1 MAKEDDIPEGLPKY
15 KYVEDFVNPE
25 TGMPYS
31 VNPETGEPFEPGEM
45 ESPVYM
51 KTKFFETVL
60 VHRIAKIKWRAVKGK
75 EEYEVVN
82 DKGETEIKE
91 REIVSYE
98 ENMGERGGWVEHPH
112 NLSQSG
118 KCWVKDNA
126 VVCGDARVLEDAEIS
141 ENAEVGDMV
150 VVRGTAKIGGD
161 VGIVD
166 RVSVGGEAEI
176 DGKKRKAARG
186 DSVVL
191 GKIRDEAYVEDEGI
205 VGFNGVLEDKAVVSE
220 RARVGVNEWGPSMV
234 QIEGT
239 DENAS
244 TSAIVR
250 DESKCRGE
258 CVVEGKVNG
267 KSIVTDNAIVSPLG
281 EIEDVRFSGGFIAGK
296 VEGDGS
302 GKTWGSLPDYL
313 YVSAG
318 AELKKVSAYGGKV
331 SLVVGSR
338 VKMENCAVW
347 GICTVGRDTE
357 IKNCSLERSEIGSHC
372 VIDNRHVEKASVSF
386 YGDVIPESE
395 SKSTISDSRIGDN
408 VEIRDSNISNS
419 QVFYGN
425 VTESSVSNSMLV
437 GGCTKKTL
445 SGNIVSGYMGVNDLR
460 KGSCGWGIIVGGGA
474 LEHSKNCKVTTYGSG
489 PYVNKISEMKQGEK
503 EEADRDDEVAE
514 VEKDYSEGRITSEE
528 KAKKIEAID
537 KKYESGLKT
546 DAQKAEEE
554 KQRKFK
560 ERREYIE
567 KLIEGYDRAIAALRE
582 EEKLGEWLGKYK
594 YEGEGYL
601 ECRNWLARI
610 HNEIV
615 NVNWD
620 DATWEAVKAEID
632 GTCAGTTST
641 DFHVSDTVV
650 INQTWYAQ
658 DETFALGTGNV
669 HGLESD
675 VFYGYTQFF
684 DNLTANERK
693 ALIESHT
700 AIGGE
705 YFTTATGIALQ
716 NGFTIDQGK
725 AEAAIAAE
733 EQKQKER
740 TLAERKLYI
749 EGYIST
755 YSKYIADIEQSGG
768 GTDISGYR
776 KLVAYLEKLDGML
789 SLEMSDSLWE
799 EIKWSARRAVE
810 SSEPDEFYDPSL
822 PDLFFGEASRTS
834 TIGE

>member
-15 KYVEDFVNPE
+15 KYVENFINPE

-31 VNPETGEPFEPGEM
+31 VNPYTGEPFEPGEM

-234 QIEGT
+234 QMEGT
-239 DENAS
+239 EENAS

-347 GICTVGRDTE
+347 GRCTVGRDTE
-357 IKNCSLERSEIGSHC
+357 IKNCSLERSEIGTNC

-395 SKSTISDSRIGDN
+395 SKSTISDSRIGN
-408 VEIRDSNISNS
+408 GVEIRDSSISSS

-425 VTESSVSNSMLV
+425 VIESYVSGSMLV
-437 GGCTKKTL
+437 GGCSKKTL
-445 SGNIVSGYMGVNDLR
+445 FGNIVSGYMGVNDLR
-460 KGSCGWGIIVGGGA
+460 KGSCGWGVIVGGSA
-474 LEHSKNCKVTTYGSG
+474 LEHSKNCKVTVYGSG

-503 EEADRDDEVAE
+503 EEADRDEEIAE
-514 VEKDYSEGRITSEE
+514 VEKNYSEGKITSDE

-537 KKYESGLKT
+537 KKYESVLKT

-567 KLIEGYDRAIAALRE
+567 KLIEGYDRAIAALRD
-582 EEKLGEWLGKYK
+582 EEKLGEWLGPYK
-594 YEGEGYL
+594 YEGEGYMD
-601 ECRNWLARI
+601 CKRWLV
-610 HNEIV
+610 NVYNLV

-620 DATWEAVKAEID
+620 DNTWNAVKAEID

-650 INQTWYAQ
+650 INQTSYAQ

-669 HGLESD
+669 YGLESD

-716 NGFTIDQGK
+716 NGFTIDQSK

-733 EQKQKER
+733 EQKRKER

-822 PDLFFGEASRTS
+822 PDLFFGDASRTS
-834 TIGE
+834 TIGA

>member
-15 KYVEDFVNPE
+15 KYIEDFINPE

-82 DKGETEIKE
+82 SKGETEIKE

-166 RVSVGGEAEI
+166 RVSVGGDAEI

-205 VGFNGVLEDKAVVSE
+205 VGFNGVLEDKAVVSD
-220 RARVGVNEWGPSMV
+220 RARVGVNEWGPATRSFTGGLERTTSV
-234 QIEGT
+234 VSDESRCRGDCLVEGT
-239 DENAS
+239 
-244 TSAIVR
+244 V
-250 DESKCRGE
+250 KGK
-258 CVVEGKVNG
+258 CVVVG
-267 KSIVTDNAIVSPLG
+267 NAIVAPLG
-281 EIEDVRFSGGFIAGK
+281 EIEGVYFTGGFIAGK

-347 GICTVGRDTE
+347 GRCTVGSDTE

-386 YGDVIPESE
+386 YGDVLPESE

-425 VTESSVSNSMLV
+425 VIESSVSGSMLV
-437 GGCTKKTL
+437 GGCSKKTL
-445 SGNIVSGYMGVNDLR
+445 SDNIVSGYMGVNDLR
-460 KGSCGWGIIVGGGA
+460 KGSCGWGVIVGGGA
-474 LEHSKNCKVTTYGSG
+474 LEHSKNCKVTVYGSG

-514 VEKDYSEGRITSEE
+514 VEKDYSEGRITSDE

-537 KKYESGLKT
+537 KKYESVLKT

-560 ERREYIE
+560 ERREYIK
-567 KLIEGYDRAIAALRE
+567 KLVEGYDSAIAALKE
-582 EEKLGEWLGKYK
+582 EDKFGEWLGKYK

-632 GTCAGTTST
+632 GTCAATTST

-650 INQTWYAQ
+650 INQNSYQQ
-658 DETFALGTGNV
+658 DATFSLGTGNV
-669 HGLESD
+669 HAEEDG
-675 VFYGYTQFF
+675 VFYGYTHYF

-693 ALIESHT
+693 YLIEFLTSD
-700 AIGGE
+700 GGKVWE
-705 YFTTATGIALQ
+705 TATGGLAYQ
-716 NGFTIDQGK
+716 SHYTVDQGK
-725 AEAAIAAE
+725 ADTAAAAAE
-733 EQKQKER
+733 QKRKER

-755 YSKYIADIEQSGG
+755 YSKYIADVEQSGG

-834 TIGE
+834 TIGA

>member
-15 KYVEDFVNPE
+15 KYIEDFINPE

-82 DKGETEIKE
+82 SKGETEIKE

-419 QVFYGN
+419 QVLYGN

-537 KKYESGLKT
+537 KKYESVLKT
-546 DAQKAEEE
+546 DAQNAEEE

-560 ERREYIE
+560 ERREYIK
-567 KLIEGYDRAIAALRE
+567 KLVEGYDSAIAALKE
-582 EEKLGEWLGKYK
+582 EDKFGEWLGKYK

-632 GTCAGTTST
+632 GTCAATTST
-641 DFHVSDTVV
+641 EFHVSDSVL
-650 INQTWYAQ
+650 INQNSYEQ
-658 DETFALGTGNV
+658 DATFALGTGNV

-700 AIGGE
+700 AIGGK

-716 NGFTIDQGK
+716 NGFTVDQGK
-725 AEAAIAAE
+725 ADAAIAAE
-733 EQKQKER
+733 EQKRKER

-834 TIGE
+834 TIGA

>member
-537 KKYESGLKT
+537 KKYESVLKT